1 MRLQT
6 KIRKRSGAY
15 AIEAA
20 FVFPIVFFLLLMIV
34 IGSLGIFR
42 YQECAYLARMGT
54 RYGSVHGDNYWY
66 YQRNLRPPNS
76 SPGTVAS
83 PATYTDP
90 GNNTG
95 CTFADFN
102 AAMLCSS
109 VLSK

>member
-54 RYGSVHGDNYWY
+54 RFGSVRGDNYWY
-66 YQRNLRPPNS
+66 YQRNLRPPNTDKRPS
-76 SPGTVAS
+76 RQGLNL
-83 PATYTDP
+83 PAVFFGD
-90 GNNTG
+90 TG
-95 CTFADFN
+95 CTGDGWQPCCWR
-102 AAMLCSS
+102 LRSR
-109 VLSK
+109 